1 MRVPPHLYQKYQVSS
16 SNQKTRKI
24 YQILY
29 YEKQNNVHTSWDGLL
44 WKLISCQASFPQQSR
59 QAKGR
64 SRRMQMLPYPEDLV
78 KEQNVDLSLL
88 LMTHQTKE
96 KKNWKKSNRHEVALY
111 PKRHPTW
118 WKRHSGKVKVEG
130 WSIDISLYVQPMP
143 LKQWACQTRSE
154 DKYANRN

>member
-1 MRVPPHLYQKYQVSS
+1 MEQRRISPTLKRKEFMRVPPHLYQKYQVSS

-29 YEKQNNVHTSWDGLL
+29 YEKQNNVHTSLDGLL
-44 WKLISCQASFPQQSR
+44 WKLISCQASFPQQSQ

-88 LMTHQTKE
+88 LMTHQTKGE
-96 KKNWKKSNRHEVALY
+96 KIERKVTGMKLHYTPNVIQLDENVIQERWKWRV
-111 PKRHPTW
+111 
-118 WKRHSGKVKVEG
+118 
-130 WSIDISLYVQPMP
+130 DQ
-143 LKQWACQTRSE
+143 
-154 DKYANRN
+154 